1 VSIVLCILCDCGR
14 AQDLKLKEM
23 LQDEL
28 QIIFL
33 AILLA
38 EYLHLLK
45 EDSAEWSQSFKIFY
59 WFSPLKVGQI
69 SV

>member
-1 VSIVLCILCDCGR
+1 
-14 AQDLKLKEM
+14 M
-23 LQDEL
+23 LQDDL

-45 EDSAEWSQSFKIFY
+45 EDSAELSQSFETFY

>member
-1 VSIVLCILCDCGR
+1 
-14 AQDLKLKEM
+14 M
-23 LQDEL
+23 LQDDL

-33 AILLA
+33 GILLA

-45 EDSAEWSQSFKIFY
+45 EDSAKWSRSFKTFY

>member
-1 VSIVLCILCDCGR
+1 
-14 AQDLKLKEM
+14 M
-23 LQDEL
+23 LLDDL

-45 EDSAEWSQSFKIFY
+45 EDSAELSQSFKTFY